1 MVGRKL
7 DLTGVELRYVL
18 EGRGVVIYSRV
29 ILEALKTDVFSKQET
44 MWDEDRDPRRRW
56 REKWAKLKKK
66 SQKGS
71 CGENG
76 KEEREDHLV
85 PRKEGKGDECF

>member
-1 MVGRKL
+1 MSSPSKKL
-7 DLTGVELRYVL
+7 CET
-18 EGRGVVIYSRV
+18 
-29 ILEALKTDVFSKQET
+29 KTET
-44 MWDEDRDPRRRW
+44 QGED
-56 REKWAKLKKK
+56 EKWAKLKKK

>member
-1 MVGRKL
+1 M
-7 DLTGVELRYVL
+7 
-18 EGRGVVIYSRV
+18 
-29 ILEALKTDVFSKQET
+29 
-44 MWDEDRDPRRRW
+44 RRRQ
-56 REKWAKLKKK
+56 RPKEKMKRKVSQVKKKK